1 MSTMTSPMLT
11 AHFLGTFRVTV
22 DGALVDTVSSRRTRS
37 VLAYLLAHRRTPV
50 PRDVL
55 MEVFWPAAE
64 PNSARNSLHV
74 ALSGVRQALRAVWP
88 HALLERRFDTYR
100 IGDSVAIWTDVE
112 HFQRTSEAGRRAE
125 RDGDRETAIRCYEAA
140 CQLYED
146 DFLVDEHGAGH
157 GTTPDLASQTARRRS
172 QRR

>member
-1 MSTMTSPMLT
+1 MSTMASPMLT

-74 ALSGVRQALRAVWP
+74 APSSATSMSSIGLALEPLSVDRLKCASS
-88 HALLERRFDTYR
+88 RFPFT
-100 IGDSVAIWTDVE
+100 VAGGGG
-112 HFQRTSEAGRRAE
+112 HLTSEQPRAKLKQ
-125 RDGDRETAIRCYEAA
+125 R
-140 CQLYED
+140 
-146 DFLVDEHGAGH
+146 
-157 GTTPDLASQTARRRS
+157 QTRL
-172 QRR
+172 QRRDYPT